1 MDAEYWYF
9 VTFWGYMTSTAFF
22 IFGQM
27 VLLVALL
34 KVTKICCLFIPTS
47 SEVYDCNLW
56 YNQIQMP
63 PPISAGESLELSQTL
78 FQPTIQRNV
87 PLCQEE
93 AVWLN
98 PARVWQGLLAQV
110 AHVALHP

>member
-34 KVTKICCLFIPTS
+34 KVTKICGLFIPTS
-47 SEVYDCNLW
+47 SDVYDCNLW
-56 YNQIQMP
+56 YNQIQTP
-63 PPISAGESLELSQTL
+63 PPISAGECELVFKNLL
-78 FQPTIQRNV
+78 F
-87 PLCQEE
+87 
-93 AVWLN
+93 
-98 PARVWQGLLAQV
+98 
-110 AHVALHP
+110 